1 MRGRRPALVTL
12 AVALLAAPA
21 GCSSSSDEE
30 VQPSG
35 AARPPLVS
43 SDPASLLYVSPDGLD
58 TGPGTDAQPVKT
70 IARAAAMA
78 KPGMT
83 VVVKD
88 GTYTGSLI
96 TSASGTADARISFYA
111 QNVGG
116 ARIEGDGAMD
126 AAWQNM
132 GDYVDISGFDIS
144 GSNVDGLLDGG
155 SNVRIMS
162 NRIHG
167 FREGNCITT
176 GNDGYTLHDVD
187 VTGNTTFGCGQGA
200 LDHGIYVSHT
210 RGVVANNMS
219 FGNSG
224 YGIQCWHNCNDMTI
238 SNNLVFDNEA
248 GGIVVGQGDGPNFG
262 SVPADSMIVSN
273 NIAVDNGRDG
283 LRESGATGPNNMF
296 LNNLIWNNGSDKV
309 NLKTGSQSGTI
320 MQDPQFVD
328 FRPDGT
334 GNYRL
339 QPTSPAVDAGSA
351 QGAPSTAIDGT
362 PRPEGAA
369 VDIGPYER

>member
-1 MRGRRPALVTL
+1 MRGLRSIVILSAIV
-12 AVALLAAPA
+12 LLASLV
-21 GCSSSSDEE
+21 GCSSAE
-30 VQPSG
+30 VDRPIGATRPSL
-35 AARPPLVS
+35 AAL
-43 SDPASLLYVSPDGLD
+43 DPGTLLYVSPDGID
-58 TGPGTDAQPVKT
+58 SAPGTDPQPVKT

-96 TSASGTADARISFYA
+96 TAVSGRADARIAFYA
-111 QNVGG
+111 QNLGG
-116 ARIEGDGAMD
+116 ARIQGDGTLD
-126 AAWQNM
+126 AAWQNE

-144 GSNVDGLLDGG
+144 GSDVDGLLDGG

-176 GNDGYTLHDVD
+176 GNDGYTLQDVD
-187 VTGNTTFGCGQGA
+187 VTGNTTYGCGQDA

-210 RGVVANNMS
+210 RGVVSNNIS

-238 SNNLVFDNEA
+238 SNNLVFDNAA
-248 GGIVVGQGDGPNFG
+248 GGIVVGQGDSPNFG
-262 SVPADSMIVSN
+262 SVPADGMVVSN

-283 LRESGATGPNNMF
+283 LRESGATGANNMF
-296 LNNLIWNNGSDKV
+296 LNNLIWNNGSAKV
-309 NLKTGSQSGTI
+309 NLKTGTLSGTVV
-320 MQDPQFVD
+320 QDPQFVD
-328 FRPDGT
+328 FRSDGT

-339 QPTSPAVDAGSA
+339 QPTSPGVDGGAA
-351 QGAPSTAIDGT
+351 LGAPSIAIDGT
-362 PRPEGAA
+362 PRPVGPA
-369 VDIGPYER
+369 VDIGIYER